1 MVMGDDLFLRGRGFK
16 SWHSI
21 LDGPVYYHID
31 LLLKLYCLFEKS
43 EKTKIGQS
51 LPICQMLLPTNS
63 CFHFPENYNSGQQ
76 SWIGL
81 KGCSDQLMK

>member
-43 EKTKIGQS
+43 ENKQKEARVC
-51 LPICQMLLPTNS
+51 PFVKCFCQLIHVFIS
-63 CFHFPENYNSGQQ
+63 QRIIIQGSKVG
-76 SWIGL
+76 
-81 KGCSDQLMK
+81 